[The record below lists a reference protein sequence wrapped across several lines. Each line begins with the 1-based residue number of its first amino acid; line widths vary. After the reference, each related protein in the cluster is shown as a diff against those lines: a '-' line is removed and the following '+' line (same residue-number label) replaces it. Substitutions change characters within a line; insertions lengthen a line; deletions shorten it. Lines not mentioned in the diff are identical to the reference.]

1 MIKKSKKI
9 ISIVLALMM
18 VISCFTVL
26 TVNAAT
32 TDEVTSSA
40 LASVYQ
46 TNPNGAKGKNATISI
61 DGSFSDWTADM
72 KIAQSGAWDV
82 ANNWKGAHEN
92 CVLDTTGLYA
102 AWDNQNL
109 YVAWQMVNIT
119 DTFWREGDGP
129 LSDGGRVL
137 DVPLI
142 LALSVDPS
150 SPSLNNKVTDGK
162 KIWGVDIEF
171 DTHVDHLFYMSGKV
185 GLGTPAMFVAADS
198 TGTTNYT
205 SACKNYKDTGIKYAL
220 AEGNIES
227 SIIGLDGSQS
237 PDDVTSDASNWVDFK
252 TLKGSQS
259 THNTKY
265 DSFYEMSIPLSALGI
280 DANYLNS
287 NGIGAMI
294 VASRGES
301 GLDCTPYDMCMIDNA
316 TGEYS
321 SDPSTS
327 HEKDDADVITSAFA
341 RIGGSGSPIVPTV
354 APTTVAPTQAPIV
367 APTTPDDEP
376 TNTLDVNVTSNLCNT
391 VSKTY
396 SADEK
401 TVTVTANL
409 ESSNRIV
416 DGEIYIKYDPT
427 KLKISASNYDEDE
440 NPIIT
445 PTITAVGGEIVNMN
459 YAEDTICVTFTN
471 TKKYNFTTSKPLVQ
485 VTFDV
490 IGTGSTNVDINVEE
504 LDCALSGS
512 NTPVILVKDG
522 APVDLYNTTCKTT
535 TSLTDPTVEPPTKPQ
550 PTVAPTTVA
559 PTTVAPTTVA
569 PTQAPTV
576 APIVP
581 TVAPT
586 TPDDEPTNT
595 LDVNVTSNLCNTVSK
610 TYSADEKT
618 VTVTANLESSNR
630 IVDGEIYIKYD
641 PTKLKISASNYDED
655 ENPIITPTI
664 TAVGGEIVNMNY
676 AEDTICVTFT
686 NTKKYNFTTSKP
698 LVQVTFDVIG
708 TGSTNVDINVE
719 ELDCALS
726 GSNTPVILVKDGA
739 PVDLY
744 NTTCKTTTSLT
755 DPTVEPP
762 TKPQPTVAPTTIP
775 DETDPDAPETLNVKA
790 TSNLANAV
798 SDVYGTSDTV
808 TVTYNLES
816 SNRIVD
822 GEVYIKYDPSKLKI
836 SASNY
841 DEDEN
846 PIITPTITAVGGE
859 IVNMAYAEDTI
870 CITFTNT
877 KKYNFTTKKPL
888 VTITFD
894 IIGSGDTTVN
904 MDVAELD
911 CVLSGSNLPVI
922 LVKDSVPADLYNTT
936 CKSEL
941 VLSAPA
947 PLPSDP
953 ALGENDINVIAKS
966 NIAPR
971 QTQIYSTLTD
981 KQVKVT
987 YMLQADQKFNA
998 GEWRLT
1004 YDPAMLK
1011 FASANYDASGNV
1023 KVMPVADGKGVTVA
1037 NLPEAGRLRGTFGHH
1052 TNIYDFTTKGKLVEV
1067 TFDIVGKGTTTVNL
1081 IMDNLGYLNNN
1092 NEAIKMVE
1100 DSNIAPAYKATG
1112 TIELSSATP
1121 VDPTAPVTT
1130 EPTTVAPTVLPTTQP
1145 TTAPPTTEPTQPT
1158 DPKPTMLGDV
1168 DLDGL
1173 VTIKDATLVQEHV
1186 AKYRVLTGQAA
1197 INADVDFS
1205 GDINII
1211 DASNIQMVVSKL
1223 MKDFV

>member
-102 AWDNQNL
+102 AWDNENL

-150 SPSLNNKVTDGK
+150 STSLTNQVVGESK
-162 KIWGVDIEF
+162 KIWGVDIGF

-185 GLGTPAMFVAADS
+185 GNGTPAMFTAADS
-198 TGTTNYT
+198 TGATNYT
-205 SACKNYKDTGIKYAL
+205 TACKNYKDAGIKYAL

-252 TLKGSQS
+252 THQGSYGV
-259 THNTKY
+259 HNTKY

-316 TGEYS
+316 TGDYG
-321 SDPSTS
+321 SDASTS
-327 HEKDDADVITSAFA
+327 HEKDDSDVITSAFA
-341 RIGGSGSPIVPTV
+341 RIGGSGTPVVPTTKPVEDPTEAPTTKPVVDPTV
-354 APTTVAPTQAPIV
+354 APTTQ
-367 APTTPDDEP
+367 PDDEP

-440 NPIIT
+440 NPCIT

-459 YAEDTICVTFTN
+459 YADDTICVTFTN

-522 APVDLYNTTCKTT
+522 VPADLYNTTCKTT

-550 PTVAPTTVA
+550 PTEAPTT
-559 PTTVAPTTVA
+559 
-569 PTQAPTV
+569 
-576 APIVP
+576 I
-581 TVAPT
+581 
-586 TPDDEPTNT
+586 PDETDPDGPET
-595 LDVNVTSNLCNTVSK
+595 LNVKATSNLANAVSDVYG
-610 TYSADEKT
+610 TSDT
-618 VTVTANLESSNR
+618 VTVTYNLESSNK

-655 ENPIITPTI
+655 ENPCITPTI

-686 NTKKYNFTTSKP
+686 NTKKYNFTTKAP
-698 LVQVTFDVIG
+698 LVSV
-708 TGSTNVDINVE
+708 
-719 ELDCALS
+719 
-726 GSNTPVILVKDGA
+726 
-739 PVDLY
+739 
-744 NTTCKTTTSLT
+744 
-755 DPTVEPP
+755 
-762 TKPQPTVAPTTIP
+762 
-775 DETDPDAPETLNVKA
+775 
-790 TSNLANAV
+790 
-798 SDVYGTSDTV
+798 
-808 TVTYNLES
+808 
-816 SNRIVD
+816 
-822 GEVYIKYDPSKLKI
+822 
-836 SASNY
+836 
-841 DEDEN
+841 
-846 PIITPTITAVGGE
+846 
-859 IVNMAYAEDTI
+859 
-870 CITFTNT
+870 
-877 KKYNFTTKKPL
+877 
-888 VTITFD
+888 TFD
-894 IIGSGDTTVN
+894 IIGSGDTTVH

-922 LVKDSVPADLYNTT
+922 LVKDSAPVELYETT

-953 ALGENDINVIAKS
+953 TLGENDIKVIAKS
-966 NIAPR
+966 NIAQR
-971 QTQIYSTLTD
+971 QTQIYSTISN
-981 KQVKVT
+981 KQVTVT

-1011 FASANYDASGNV
+1011 FASANYDADGNV
-1023 KVMPVADGKGVTVA
+1023 KVMPVADGKGVTVS
-1037 NLPEAGRLRGTFGHH
+1037 NLPEEGRLRGTFGHH
-1052 TNIYDFTTKGKLVEV
+1052 TNIYDFTTQGKLVEV

-1081 IMDNLGYLNNN
+1081 IMDNLGYLNDN

-1112 TIELSSATP
+1112 TVELSDAIPEDGTLP
-1121 VDPTAPVTT
+1121 ATT
-1130 EPTTVAPTVLPTTQP
+1130 EPTTVPPTSDPTSEPTTV
-1145 TTAPPTTEPTQPT
+1145 PPTTTEPTSEPTQPT
-1158 DPKPTMLGDV
+1158 DPVSTLLGDV

-1197 INADVDFS
+1197 INADVDLS